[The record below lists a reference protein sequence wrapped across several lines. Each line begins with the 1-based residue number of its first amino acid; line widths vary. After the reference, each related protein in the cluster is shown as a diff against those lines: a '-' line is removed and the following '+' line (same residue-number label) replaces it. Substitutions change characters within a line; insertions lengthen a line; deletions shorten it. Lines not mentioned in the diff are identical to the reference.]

1 MARKK
6 KTDTEPGSFEL
17 KIEAAENGW
26 IITSG
31 GIRYVAGT
39 VDQAYDLAQ
48 EPLREW
54 RQDADLSGTLTYS
67 EAAD

>member
-1 MARKK
+1 VARKK
-6 KTDTEPGSFEL
+6 AESESGVFEL

-26 IITSG
+26 IISAG
-31 GIRYVAGT
+31 SVRYVAGT
-39 VDQAYDLAQ
+39 VEQAYDLAL

-54 RQDADLSGTLTYS
+54 RLDAEAAGTLTYT

>member
-6 KTDTEPGSFEL
+6 SDSEPGAFEL

-39 VDQAYDLAQ
+39 VEQAYNLAL

-54 RQDADLSGTLTYS
+54 RLDAEAAGTLTYA

>member
-6 KTDTEPGSFEL
+6 SESDPGAFEL
-17 KIEAAENGW
+17 KIEPAENGW

-31 GIRYVAGT
+31 GVRYVAGT
-39 VDQAYDLAQ
+39 VDQAYDLAL

-54 RQDADLSGTLTYS
+54 RLDAEAAGTLTYS
-67 EAAD
+67 DAAD

>member
-6 KTDTEPGSFEL
+6 ADSEAGAFEL
-17 KIEAAENGW
+17 KIEPAENGW

-31 GIRYVAGT
+31 GVRYVAGT
-39 VDQAYDLAQ
+39 VDQAYDLAL

-54 RQDADLSGTLTYS
+54 RLDAEALGSLNFSD
-67 EAAD
+67 AAD

>member
-6 KTDTEPGSFEL
+6 SETEPGAFEL

-31 GIRYVAGT
+31 GTRYVAGT
-39 VDQAYDLAQ
+39 VDQAHNLAL
-48 EPLREW
+48 EPLHEW
-54 RQDADLSGTLTYS
+54 RLDA
-67 EAAD
+67 EAAGTFAISDAAD

>member
-6 KTDTEPGSFEL
+6 MENEPGSFEL
-17 KIEAAENGW
+17 KIEPAENGW
-26 IITSG
+26 IISSG

-39 VDQAYDLAQ
+39 VDQAYDLAL

-54 RQDADLSGTLTYS
+54 RQDAEAAGTLTYS
-67 EAAD
+67 DAAD

>member
-6 KTDTEPGSFEL
+6 AESEFGAFEL
-17 KIEAAENGW
+17 KIEPAENGW

-39 VDQAYDLAQ
+39 VDQAYDLAL

-54 RQDADLSGTLTYS
+54 RLDADAAGTLTYS

>member
-6 KTDTEPGSFEL
+6 QENESGSFEL
-17 KIEAAENGW
+17 KIEPAENGW

-31 GIRYVAGT
+31 GVRYVAGT
-39 VDQAYDLAQ
+39 VSQAYDIAM
-48 EPLREW
+48 EPLRDW
-54 RQDADLSGTLTYS
+54 RNDAEAAGTLTYT

>member
-6 KTDTEPGSFEL
+6 SESEPGSFEL

-31 GIRYVAGT
+31 GVRYVAGT
-39 VDQAYDLAQ
+39 VDQAYDLAL

-54 RQDADLSGTLTYS
+54 RLDADAAGTLTYS
-67 EAAD
+67 DAAD

>member
-6 KTDTEPGSFEL
+6 AENEQGSFEL
-17 KIEAAENGW
+17 KIESAENGW

-39 VDQAYDLAQ
+39 VDQAYDLAL
-48 EPLREW
+48 EPVREW
-54 RQDADLSGTLTYS
+54 RLDAEAAGTLTYND
-67 EAAD
+67 AAD

>member
-1 MARKK
+1 MPRRKGES
-6 KTDTEPGSFEL
+6 EPGSFEL
-17 KIEAAENGW
+17 KIEPAENGW

-31 GIRYVAGT
+31 GVRYVAGT
-39 VDQAYDLAQ
+39 VDQAYDLAL

-54 RQDADLSGTLTYS
+54 RLDADATGTLTYA

>member
-6 KTDTEPGSFEL
+6 VVSDPGAFEL

-31 GIRYVAGT
+31 GVRYVAGT
-39 VDQAYDLAQ
+39 VDQAYDLAL

-54 RQDADLSGTLTYS
+54 RLDADAAGTLTYAD
-67 EAAD
+67 AAD

>member
-1 MARKK
+1 MPRKK
-6 KTDTEPGSFEL
+6 KADPEQGSFEL
-17 KIEAAENGW
+17 KIEPAENGW

-31 GIRYVAGT
+31 GSRYVAGT
-39 VDQAYDLAQ
+39 VDQAYDLAL

-54 RQDADLSGTLTYS
+54 RMEADASGTLRYD

>member
-6 KTDTEPGSFEL
+6 AESDTGAFEL
-17 KIEAAENGW
+17 KIEPAENGW

-39 VDQAYDLAQ
+39 VDQAYDLAL

-54 RQDADLSGTLTYS
+54 RLDADAAGTLTYS

>member
-6 KTDTEPGSFEL
+6 TESEPGAFEL
-17 KIEAAENGW
+17 KIEPAENGW

-31 GIRYVAGT
+31 GVRYVAGT
-39 VDQAYDLAQ
+39 VDQAYDLAL

-54 RQDADLSGTLTYS
+54 RLDAEAAGTLTYS
-67 EAAD
+67 DAAD

>member
-1 MARKK
+1 MPRRKGES
-6 KTDTEPGSFEL
+6 EPGSFEL
-17 KIEAAENGW
+17 KIEPAENGW

-31 GIRYVAGT
+31 GVRYVAGT
-39 VDQAYDLAQ
+39 VDQAYDLAL

-54 RQDADLSGTLTYS
+54 RLDADAAGTLTYA

>member
-6 KTDTEPGSFEL
+6 AELESGSFEL
-17 KIEAAENGW
+17 KIEPAENGW

-31 GIRYVAGT
+31 GVRYVAGT
-39 VDQAYDLAQ
+39 VEQAYDIAL

-54 RQDADLSGTLTYS
+54 RADAEAAGTLTYS

>member
-6 KTDTEPGSFEL
+6 SENEPGSFEL
-17 KIEAAENGW
+17 KIEPAENGW

-31 GIRYVAGT
+31 GVRYVAGT
-39 VDQAYDLAQ
+39 VDQAFDLAQ

-54 RQDADLSGTLTYS
+54 RMDAEAAGTLTYS

>member
-6 KTDTEPGSFEL
+6 PENEPGSFEL
-17 KIEAAENGW
+17 RIEPAENGW
-26 IITSG
+26 IITSA

-39 VDQAYDLAQ
+39 VEQAYDLALG
-48 EPLREW
+48 PLREW
-54 RQDADLSGTLTYS
+54 REDAENAGTLTYS

>member
-6 KTDTEPGSFEL
+6 TAESEPGAFEL
-17 KIEAAENGW
+17 KIEPAENGW

-31 GIRYVAGT
+31 GVRYVAGT
-39 VDQAYDLAQ
+39 VDQAYDLAL

-54 RQDADLSGTLTYS
+54 RLDAEAAGTLTYS

>member
-1 MARKK
+1 VARKK
-6 KTDTEPGSFEL
+6 TESDPAAFEL

-26 IITSG
+26 IISAG
-31 GIRYVAGT
+31 GVRYVAGT
-39 VDQAYDLAQ
+39 VEQAYDLAL

-54 RQDADLSGTLTYS
+54 RMDAEAAGTLTYS

>member
-6 KTDTEPGSFEL
+6 AETEPNAFEL
-17 KIEAAENGW
+17 KIEPAENGW

-31 GIRYVAGT
+31 GARYVAGT
-39 VDQAYDLAQ
+39 VEQAYDLAL

-54 RQDADLSGTLTYS
+54 RADAESHGSLTYS

>member
-6 KTDTEPGSFEL
+6 TESESGAFEL
-17 KIEAAENGW
+17 KIEPAENGW

-31 GIRYVAGT
+31 GTRYVAGT
-39 VDQAYDLAQ
+39 VDQAYDLAL

-54 RQDADLSGTLTYS
+54 RLDAEATGTLTYS

>member
-6 KTDTEPGSFEL
+6 AESEPGAFEL
-17 KIEAAENGW
+17 TIEPAENGW

-31 GIRYVAGT
+31 GVRYVAGT
-39 VDQAYDLAQ
+39 VDQAYDLAL

-54 RQDADLSGTLTYS
+54 RLDAEAAGTLTYAD
-67 EAAD
+67 AAD